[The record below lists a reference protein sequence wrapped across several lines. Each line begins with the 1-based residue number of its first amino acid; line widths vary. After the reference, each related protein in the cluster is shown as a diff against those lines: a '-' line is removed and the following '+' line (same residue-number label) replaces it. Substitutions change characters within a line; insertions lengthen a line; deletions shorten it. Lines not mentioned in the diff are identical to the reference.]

1 MLTHK
6 LNQIIDTLDKLIKI
20 TDEDIKNIKKANHEA
35 VFSNTTPKEKLAGK
49 FYELKNEIDLILVK
63 RNKPIEE
70 IFDSNEEKLFDEFRE
85 KLNIFHQKHRH
96 FSRLALS
103 VANFYNTLLLKIKQ
117 EKQISYNETA
127 TFDSKLQ
134 LKA

>member
-49 FYELKNEIDLILVK
+49 FMN
-63 RNKPIEE
+63 
-70 IFDSNEEKLFDEFRE
+70 
-85 KLNIFHQKHRH
+85 
-96 FSRLALS
+96 
-103 VANFYNTLLLKIKQ
+103 
-117 EKQISYNETA
+117 
-127 TFDSKLQ
+127 
-134 LKA
+134 